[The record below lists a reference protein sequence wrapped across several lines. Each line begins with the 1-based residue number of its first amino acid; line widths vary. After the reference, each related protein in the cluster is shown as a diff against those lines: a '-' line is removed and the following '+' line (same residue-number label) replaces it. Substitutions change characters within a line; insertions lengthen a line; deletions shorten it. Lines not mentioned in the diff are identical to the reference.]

1 MTPIV
6 LINGAKQSKISIF
19 NRNIQFGDGLFE
31 TCVVENK
38 KILFWVN
45 HFARLNRG
53 CEQLKISKVSES
65 VWLSDV
71 KKALSLYSYNRCAV
85 KLILSRGESL
95 RGYGF
100 KDDIKPVRAVIVS
113 ELQKVTLNNSFSL
126 EYCHS
131 GYDSN
136 PKLAGIKHC
145 NRLEQI
151 LARAG
156 LKSDEGIM
164 LDENNNVISVTQ
176 GNIFAIHGNTL
187 ITPKLDICGVEG
199 TRRAVILDLA
209 KLLGIK
215 VKVDTL
221 SVEKLGQADEVFISN
236 SIIGIQS
243 ISQIGDIG
251 LGESPITKKI
261 KDAFTEKRA
270 DSNSWQCI

>member
-19 NRNIQFGDGLFE
+19 NRNTQFGDGLFE
-31 TCVVENK
+31 TCLVENK
-38 KILFWVN
+38 KILFWTN

-53 CEQLKISKVSES
+53 CEQLKIGKVDES

-71 KKALSLYSYNRCAV
+71 KNALSLCSYDRCVV

-113 ELQKVTLNNSFSL
+113 ELQQATFNHSFSL
-126 EYCHS
+126 EYCQS

-145 NRLEQI
+145 NRLEQV

-164 LDENNNVISVTQ
+164 LDENHNVISVTQ
-176 GNIFAIHGNTL
+176 GNIYAIHGNTL
-187 ITPKLDICGVEG
+187 ITPKLDKCGVEG
-199 TRRAVILDLA
+199 TRRTVILDLA

-221 SVEKLGQADEVFISN
+221 SAKELGQADEVFISN
-236 SIIGIQS
+236 SIIGIQP
-243 ISQIGDIG
+243 ISQIGDIVF
-251 LGESPITKKI
+251 GENPITKKI
-261 KDAFTEKRA
+261 KDTFMEKTE

>member
-6 LINGAKQSKISIF
+6 LINGAQQSKISIF

-31 TCVVENK
+31 TFVVENK

-53 CEQLKISKVSES
+53 CEQLKISKVNES

-71 KKALSLYSYNRCAV
+71 KKALFLCGYDRCVV

-113 ELQKVTLNNSFSL
+113 ELQKVTLNNSFCL
-126 EYCHS
+126 EYCQS

-136 PKLAGIKHC
+136 LKLAGIKHC
-145 NRLEQI
+145 NRLEQV

-156 LKSDEGIM
+156 IKSDEGIM

-176 GNIFAIHGNTL
+176 GNIYAIHGNTL
-187 ITPKLDICGVEG
+187 ITPKLDKCGVEG

-209 KLLGIK
+209 KPLGIK

-221 SVEKLGQADEVFISN
+221 SVKELGQADEVFISN

-243 ISQIGDIG
+243 ISQIGDISF
-251 LGESPITKKI
+251 GESPITKKI
-261 KDAFTEKRA
+261 IDAFEEKRE
-270 DSNSWQCI
+270 DGNSWQCI

>member
-19 NRNIQFGDGLFE
+19 NRNVQFGDGLFE

-53 CEQLKISKVSES
+53 CEQLKISKVDES

-71 KKALSLYSYNRCAV
+71 KKALSLCSYDHCIV

-113 ELQKVTLNNSFSL
+113 ELQRTTPNNSFCL
-126 EYCHS
+126 EYCQN

-145 NRLEQI
+145 NRLEEV

-164 LDENNNVISVTQ
+164 LDENHNVISVTQ
-176 GNIFAIHGNTL
+176 GNIYAIYGNTV
-187 ITPKLDICGVEG
+187 ITPKLDKCGVEG
-199 TRRAVILDLA
+199 TRRAVILDLT
-209 KLLGIK
+209 KHLDIK
-215 VKVDTL
+215 VEVEVL

-261 KDAFTEKRA
+261 KDAYTEKRE

>member
-19 NRNIQFGDGLFE
+19 NRNSQFGDGLFE
-31 TCVVENK
+31 TCLVENK
-38 KILFWVN
+38 KILFWIN

-53 CEQLKISKVSES
+53 CKQLKISKVDEL

-71 KKALSLYSYNRCAV
+71 KKALSLCSYDRCVV
-85 KLILSRGESL
+85 KLILSRGESQ

-100 KDDIKPVRAVIVS
+100 KDDIKPVRAVIIS
-113 ELQKVTLNNSFSL
+113 ELQKATLNNSFSL
-126 EYCHS
+126 EYCQS

-145 NRLEQI
+145 NRLEQV
-151 LARAG
+151 LARSD

-164 LDENNNVISVTQ
+164 MDENRNVISVTQ
-176 GNIFAIHGNTL
+176 GNIYAIHGNTL
-187 ITPKLDICGVEG
+187 ITPKLDKCGVEG

-215 VKVDTL
+215 VKVEAL

-243 ISQIGDIG
+243 ISQIGEISF
-251 LGESPITKKI
+251 GESPITKKI
-261 KDAFTEKRA
+261 KDAFTEKKE

>member
-19 NRNIQFGDGLFE
+19 NRNVQFGDGLFE

-53 CEQLKISKVSES
+53 CEQLKIGNVDES

-71 KKALSLYSYNRCAV
+71 KKALSLCSYDHCIV

-113 ELQKVTLNNSFSL
+113 ELQKTTPNNSFCL
-126 EYCHS
+126 EYCQS

-145 NRLEQI
+145 NRLEEV

-164 LDENNNVISVTQ
+164 LDENHNVISVTQ
-176 GNIFAIHGNTL
+176 GNIYAILGNKL
-187 ITPKLDICGVEG
+187 ITPKLDKCGVEG
-199 TRRAVILDLA
+199 TTRAVILDLV

-221 SVEKLGQADEVFISN
+221 SVKELCQDDEVFISN

-243 ISQIGDIG
+243 ISQIGGIG

-261 KDAFTEKRA
+261 KDAFIEKRA

>member
-6 LINGAKQSKISIF
+6 LINGAQQSKISIF

-31 TCVVENK
+31 TCVVENEA
-38 KILFWVN
+38 ILFWVN
-45 HFARLNRG
+45 HFTRLNRG
-53 CEQLKISKVSES
+53 CEQLKINKVDES
-65 VWLSDV
+65 AWLSDV
-71 KKALSLYSYNRCAV
+71 KKALSLCSYNRCAV

-113 ELQKVTLNNSFSL
+113 ELQKATFNHSFSL
-126 EYCHS
+126 EYCQS

-145 NRLEQI
+145 NRLEQV
-151 LARAG
+151 LARAS

-164 LDENNNVISVTQ
+164 LDENHHVISVTQ
-176 GNIFAIHGNTL
+176 GNIFAISGNTL
-187 ITPKLDICGVEG
+187 ITPKLDKCGVEG

-209 KLLGIK
+209 TLLGIK
-215 VKVDTL
+215 VKVDAL
-221 SVEKLGQADEVFISN
+221 SVEELGQADEVFISN

-251 LGESPITKKI
+251 FGESPITKKI
-261 KDAFTEKRA
+261 KDAFKEKIEE
-270 DSNSWQCI
+270 SNSWQCI

>member
-19 NRNIQFGDGLFE
+19 NRNVQFGDGLFE

-53 CEQLKISKVSES
+53 CEQLKISKVDES

-71 KKALSLYSYNRCAV
+71 KKALSLCSYDHCVV

-113 ELQKVTLNNSFSL
+113 ELQKTTLNNSFCL
-126 EYCHS
+126 EYCQS

-145 NRLEQI
+145 NRLEQV

-164 LDENNNVISVTQ
+164 LDENHNVISVTQ
-176 GNIFAIHGNTL
+176 GNIYAIHSNTL
-187 ITPKLDICGVEG
+187 ITPKLDKCGVEG
-199 TRRAVILDLA
+199 TRRDVILDLA

-221 SVEKLGQADEVFISN
+221 SVKELGQADEVFISN

-243 ISQIGDIG
+243 ISQIGDISFS
-251 LGESPITKKI
+251 ESQITKKI
-261 KDAFTEKRA
+261 KDAFMEKRE

>member
-19 NRNIQFGDGLFE
+19 NRNSQFGDGLFE
-31 TCVVENK
+31 TCLVENK
-38 KILFWVN
+38 KILFWIN
-45 HFARLNRG
+45 HFDRLNRG
-53 CEQLKISKVSES
+53 CKQLKITKVDES

-71 KKALSLYSYNRCAV
+71 KKALSLYSYDRCVV

-100 KDDIKPVRAVIVS
+100 DVDIKPVRAVIVS
-113 ELQKVTLNNSFSL
+113 ELQKATFNHSFSL
-126 EYCHS
+126 EYCQS

-145 NRLEQI
+145 NRLEQV

-156 LKSDEGIM
+156 LKRDEGIM
-164 LDENNNVISVTQ
+164 LDENRNVISVTQ
-176 GNIFAIHGNTL
+176 GNIYAIHGNTL
-187 ITPKLDICGVEG
+187 ITPKLDKCGVEG

-215 VKVDTL
+215 VKVEAL

-243 ISQIGDIG
+243 ISQIGEISF
-251 LGESPITKKI
+251 GESPITKKI
-261 KDAFTEKRA
+261 KDAFTEKKE

>member
-53 CEQLKISKVSES
+53 CEQLKISKVDES

-71 KKALSLYSYNRCAV
+71 KKALSLCSYDRCVV

-113 ELQKVTLNNSFSL
+113 ELQKVTLNNSFCL
-126 EYCHS
+126 EYCQS

-136 PKLAGIKHC
+136 LKLAGIKHC
-145 NRLEQI
+145 NRLEQV

-164 LDENNNVISVTQ
+164 LDENHNVISVTQ
-176 GNIFAIHGNTL
+176 GNIYAIHGNTL
-187 ITPKLDICGVEG
+187 ITPKLDKCGVEG

-221 SVEKLGQADEVFISN
+221 SVKELGQADEVFISN

-261 KDAFTEKRA
+261 KDAFTEKRE

>member
-6 LINGAKQSKISIF
+6 LINGAQQSKISIF

-31 TCVVENK
+31 TCVVANK
-38 KILFWVN
+38 EILFWVK

-53 CEQLKISKVSES
+53 CDQLKISRVDES

-71 KKALSLYSYNRCAV
+71 KKALSLCSYNRCAV

-113 ELQKVTLNNSFSL
+113 ELQKVIFNNSFSL
-126 EYCHS
+126 EYCQS

-145 NRLEQI
+145 NRLEQV
-151 LARAG
+151 LARAS

-164 LDENNNVISVTQ
+164 LDENHHVISVTQ
-176 GNIFAIHGNTL
+176 GNIYAISGNTL
-187 ITPKLDICGVEG
+187 ITPKLDKCGVEG

-209 KLLGIK
+209 TLLGIK
-215 VKVDTL
+215 VKVDAL
-221 SVEKLGQADEVFISN
+221 SVEELGQADEVFISN

-251 LGESPITKKI
+251 FGESPITKKI
-261 KDAFTEKRA
+261 KDAFKEKIE

>member
-6 LINGAKQSKISIF
+6 IINGAKQSKISIF
-19 NRNIQFGDGLFE
+19 NRNSQFGDGLFE
-31 TCVVENK
+31 TCLVENK
-38 KILFWVN
+38 KILFWTN

-53 CEQLKISKVSES
+53 CEQLKISKVDES

-71 KKALSLYSYNRCAV
+71 KKALSLCSYDRCVV

-100 KDDIKPVRAVIVS
+100 KDDIKPVRAVIVL
-113 ELQKVTLNNSFSL
+113 ELQNTTLNNLFSL
-126 EYCHS
+126 EYCQS
-131 GYDSN
+131 GYNSN

-145 NRLEQI
+145 NRLEQV

-164 LDENNNVISVTQ
+164 LDENHNVISVTQ
-176 GNIFAIHGNTL
+176 GNIYAIHGNTL
-187 ITPKLDICGVEG
+187 ITPKLDKCGVEG
-199 TRRAVILDLA
+199 TRRAIILDLA

-215 VKVDTL
+215 VKVEVL

-251 LGESPITKKI
+251 LGKSPITKKI
-261 KDAFTEKRA
+261 KDAFREKRK

>member
-45 HFARLNRG
+45 HFARLNKG
-53 CEQLKISKVSES
+53 CEQLKISRVDES

-71 KKALSLYSYNRCAV
+71 KKALSLSSYDRCVV

-113 ELQKVTLNNSFSL
+113 ELQKVTFNKSFCL
-126 EYCHS
+126 EYCQS

-145 NRLEQI
+145 NRLEQV

-164 LDENNNVISVTQ
+164 LDENHNVISVTQ
-176 GNIFAIHGNTL
+176 GNIYAIHSNTL
-187 ITPKLDICGVEG
+187 ITPKLDKCGVEG
-199 TRRAVILDLA
+199 TRRDVILDLA

-221 SVEKLGQADEVFISN
+221 SVKELGQANEVFISN

-243 ISQIGDIG
+243 ISQIGDISFSEN
-251 LGESPITKKI
+251 LITKKI
-261 KDAFTEKRA
+261 KDAFTEKME

>member
-6 LINGAKQSKISIF
+6 LINGVQQSKISIF

-53 CEQLKISKVSES
+53 CEQLKISKFDES
-65 VWLSDV
+65 IWLSDV
-71 KKALSLYSYNRCAV
+71 KKAISLCSYDRCVV
-85 KLILSRGESL
+85 KLILSRGDSL

-113 ELQKVTLNNSFSL
+113 ELQKATFNNSFSL
-126 EYCHS
+126 EYCQS

-145 NRLEQI
+145 NRLEQV
-151 LARAG
+151 LARAD
-156 LKSDEGIM
+156 LRSDEGIM
-164 LDENNNVISVTQ
+164 LDENHNVISVTQ
-176 GNIFAIHGNTL
+176 GNIYAIHGNTL
-187 ITPKLDICGVEG
+187 TTPKLDKCGVEG
-199 TRRAVILDLA
+199 TRRAVILDLV
-209 KLLGIK
+209 KILGIK
-215 VKVDTL
+215 VKVEVL

-251 LGESPITKKI
+251 FGDTPITKKI
-261 KDAFTEKRA
+261 KDAFMEKRK

>member
-19 NRNIQFGDGLFE
+19 NRNVQFGDGLFE

-53 CEQLKISKVSES
+53 CEQLKISKVDES

-71 KKALSLYSYNRCAV
+71 KKALSLCSYDHCVV

-113 ELQKVTLNNSFSL
+113 ELQKTTPNNSFCL
-126 EYCHS
+126 EYCQN

-145 NRLEQI
+145 NRLEEV

-164 LDENNNVISVTQ
+164 LDENHNVISVTQ
-176 GNIFAIHGNTL
+176 GNIYAIHGNTL
-187 ITPKLDICGVEG
+187 TTPKLDKCGVEG
-199 TRRAVILDLA
+199 TRRDVILDLA

-221 SVEKLGQADEVFISN
+221 SVKELGQANEVFISN
-236 SIIGIQS
+236 SIIGIQT
-243 ISQIGDIG
+243 ISQIGDISFSEN
-251 LGESPITKKI
+251 LITKKI

>member
-19 NRNIQFGDGLFE
+19 NRNLQFGDGLFE
-31 TCVVENK
+31 TCVLENK

-53 CEQLKISKVSES
+53 CEQLKISKVDES
-65 VWLSDV
+65 VWLSDL
-71 KKALSLYSYNRCAV
+71 KKVLSLCSYDRCVV

-113 ELQKVTLNNSFSL
+113 ELQKTTPNNSFCL
-126 EYCHS
+126 EYCQS

-145 NRLEQI
+145 NRLEQV

-164 LDENNNVISVTQ
+164 LDENHNVISVTQ
-176 GNIFAIHGNTL
+176 GNIYAIHDNIL
-187 ITPKLDICGVEG
+187 ITPKLDKCGVEG

-215 VKVDTL
+215 IKVDTL
-221 SVEKLGQADEVFISN
+221 SAKELGQADEVFISN

-261 KDAFTEKRA
+261 KDAFTEKIE
-270 DSNSWQCI
+270 DSNSWQCV

>member
-6 LINGAKQSKISIF
+6 LINGAQQSKISIF

-71 KKALSLYSYNRCAV
+71 KKALSLCSYDRCVV

-113 ELQKVTLNNSFSL
+113 ELQKVTLNNSFCL
-126 EYCHS
+126 EYCQS

-145 NRLEQI
+145 NRLEQV

-164 LDENNNVISVTQ
+164 LDENHNVISVTQ
-176 GNIFAIHGNTL
+176 GNIYAIHGNTL
-187 ITPKLDICGVEG
+187 ITPKLDKCGVEG

-221 SVEKLGQADEVFISN
+221 SVKELGQADEVFISN

-243 ISQIGDIG
+243 ISKIDGISF
-251 LGESPITKKI
+251 GESPITKKI
-261 KDAFTEKRA
+261 KDAFTEKME

>member
-1 MTPIV
+1 MTPIA
-6 LINGAKQSKISIF
+6 LINGAKHSKISIF
-19 NRNIQFGDGLFE
+19 NRNVQFGDGLFE

-38 KILFWVN
+38 KILFSAN

-53 CEQLKISKVSES
+53 CEQLKISKVDES

-71 KKALSLYSYNRCAV
+71 KKALSLCSYDHCVV

-95 RGYGF
+95 RGYSF

-113 ELQKVTLNNSFSL
+113 ELQKTTLNNSFCL
-126 EYCHS
+126 EYCQS

-145 NRLEQI
+145 NRLEQV

-164 LDENNNVISVTQ
+164 LDENHNVISVTQ
-176 GNIFAIHGNTL
+176 GNIYAILGNKL
-187 ITPKLDICGVEG
+187 ITPKLDKCGVEG

-215 VKVDTL
+215 VKVEVL

-261 KDAFTEKRA
+261 KDAFTEKRE